1 MDGTSAT
8 PECDAGNPVRL
19 FLKTSDRGS
28 WQETQDEETQSGK
41 DLVSSAQR
49 CRKRVNLSS
58 FPDHIYRNRVYRER
72 IDRNK
77 CSKEFN

>member
-1 MDGTSAT
+1 VDGTSAT

-28 WQETQDEETQSGK
+28 WQETQDEETQSGE

-49 CRKRVNLSS
+49 YRKRINLSS
-58 FPDHIYRNRVYRER
+58 FPDHIAGTVFAGAYSPEQMFQGV
-72 IDRNK
+72 
-77 CSKEFN
+77 